1 MMQRQLDHLVRLV
14 DDLMD
19 MSRISRGKLDL
30 RKEQLD
36 LGEVLASAV
45 EASSPLIQ
53 RHEHELRINIAD
65 GRFPVSGDAT
75 RLAQI
80 ISNLMNNAA
89 KYTHQVAS
97 SAWTWSGKTHR
108 PCSACATTASAFQ
121 PKRWGASSTCSAR
134 WIPPRAEPAVLAS
147 G

>member
-1 MMQRQLDHLVRLV
+1 LAATRAMMQRQLDHLVRLV

-30 RKEQLD
+30 RKEKLD

-89 KYTHQVAS
+89 KYTPPGGIISVDLEREDAQALLRVRDN
-97 SAWTWSGKTHR
+97 GI
-108 PCSACATTASAFQ
+108 
-121 PKRWGASSTCSAR
+121 GISTEAMGR
-134 WIPPRAEPAVLAS
+134 I
-147 G
+147 